1 MQKDECQFKKIFITY
16 SQILLCIAVNFTVV
30 DQLMEQ
36 NFPMSI
42 DRVADPTA
50 CWLVQDGYITLYSPK
65 RKSPIFTSERLEED
79 ILQKV

>member
-1 MQKDECQFKKIFITY
+1 MWKSCRKTNVSLINNY
-16 SQILLCIAVNFTVV
+16 CLLLCIVVDFTVV

-42 DRVADPTA
+42 GRVADPTA

-79 ILQKV
+79 IIQKV